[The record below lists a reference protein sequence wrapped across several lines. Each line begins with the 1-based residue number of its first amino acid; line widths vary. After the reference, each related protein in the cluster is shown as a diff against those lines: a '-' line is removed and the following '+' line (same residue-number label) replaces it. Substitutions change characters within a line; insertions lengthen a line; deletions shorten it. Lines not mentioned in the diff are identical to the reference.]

1 MQENN
6 NHKFCIEITSVEER
20 IRERYLLGFKDCCDV
35 LFLIV
40 CWIYWHLLYYY
51 FYLLNIFHSILYL
64 IFNKRKKTCLV
75 VAIYLADPI
84 QDTNCLAVS
93 HCSLNIG

>member
-20 IRERYLLGFKDCCDV
+20 IRERYLLGFKDCGDV

-40 CWIYWHLLYYY
+40 
-51 FYLLNIFHSILYL
+51 
-64 IFNKRKKTCLV
+64 
-75 VAIYLADPI
+75 
-84 QDTNCLAVS
+84 
-93 HCSLNIG
+93 